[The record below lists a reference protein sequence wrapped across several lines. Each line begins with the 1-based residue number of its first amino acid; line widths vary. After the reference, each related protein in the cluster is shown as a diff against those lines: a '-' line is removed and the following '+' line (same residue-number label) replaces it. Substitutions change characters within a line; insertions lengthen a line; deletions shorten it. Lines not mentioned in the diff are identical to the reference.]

1 VRHPTSY
8 IDHVEQWGYRRILHS
23 WTEHTERNLLW
34 HYGPERAAQI
44 IAGNDLK
51 SLTDLRAWRNFGS
64 AKAA

>member
-1 VRHPTSY
+1 VSSY
-8 IDHVEQWGYRRILHS
+8 IDHVHRYPPHGIIHS